1 MVHIYK
7 EMMQDEEDYARL
19 CKKYGEAIEYRRY
32 LPEINGDHHNGLRE
46 RERLEGLGQSNKQA
60 PDGTIKDRDKRQVL
74 EGSMMAT
81 GIAAV
86 FGAVF
91 LFVACIGLLIGL
103 FSEFGAAWGGIANII
118 WISGF
123 LYLCY
128 RIFLKIMTSMR
139 RLELLEYMIQAERRK
154 LLDEEMAKMKEE
166 QELEALRKKSKLN
179 FCKPR
184 TSKVQGQE

>member
-1 MVHIYK
+1 
-7 EMMQDEEDYARL
+7 MQDFVRNMERQSSTGDISL
-19 CKKYGEAIEYRRY
+19 K
-32 LPEINGDHHNGLRE
+32 LTEIITMDSESESDWRALAS
-46 RERLEGLGQSNKQA
+46 QINKHLMGRSKM
-60 PDGTIKDRDKRQVL
+60 DNRDKRQVL

-139 RLELLEYMIQAERRK
+139 RLELLEYMSQAERRK